1 VSAVELFRAGEVFF
15 CTYAFLAGL
24 YGSVLSTD
32 FVTPSRCIFYISKH
46 HHHHQVGPYS
56 TVSSGE
62 KKNTEV
68 LTYRG
73 AGVDMNFCVHS
84 LCHIG

>member
-1 VSAVELFRAGEVFF
+1 VSAVELFRAGE
-15 CTYAFLAGL
+15 
-24 YGSVLSTD
+24 
-32 FVTPSRCIFYISKH
+32 
-46 HHHHQVGPYS
+46 VGPYS

-73 AGVDMNFCVHS
+73 AGVDMNFVFIPYAILAEFMCFT
-84 LCHIG
+84 